1 MRSARIRHLPVVDDR
16 GRLVGLVTHRD
27 LLGAAPSDVAEPDEA
42 RRVRM
47 MRLLT
52 AREVMET
59 HLTVAATHEAAA
71 SAGQRMLAAKIGCL
85 PVVDD
90 AGLLVGI
97 ITDEDFLRWA
107 TVRMGPATPQAA

>member
-1 MRSARIRHLPVVDDR
+1 
-16 GRLVGLVTHRD
+16 
-27 LLGAAPSDVAEPDEA
+27 
-42 RRVRM
+42 M
-47 MRLLT
+47 MTFLT
-52 AREVMET
+52 AHEVMET
-59 HLTVAATHEAAA
+59 HLTVATPDERAG
-71 SAGQRMLAAKIGCL
+71 SAGHRMLAANIGCL